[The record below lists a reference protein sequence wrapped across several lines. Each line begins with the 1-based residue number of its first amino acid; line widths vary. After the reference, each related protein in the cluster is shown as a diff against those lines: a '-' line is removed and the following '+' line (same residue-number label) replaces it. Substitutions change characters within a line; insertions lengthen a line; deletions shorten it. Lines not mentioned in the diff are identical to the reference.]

1 MEIRLI
7 GRPVILDDAGSARP
21 VRGHQSWAL
30 LARIL
35 LADRPLDR
43 RALST
48 ELFPAAADPLG
59 ALRWCL
65 AGLRRAI
72 GSSDSFTGDPVEAA
86 LPAGIVVDVEELES
100 GRFDIERSGDFLDRI
115 TPRSSFELDMWL
127 MVQRQRIAGLID
139 AQTRAEALRC
149 LSEGD
154 TQCAVDLAT
163 IGVQRAALDERAH
176 VVLVKSLVA
185 AGSHAAASRHVEE
198 TIALFATELG
208 TEPTSALRD
217 AARPRFAGAPP
228 GVSRRA
234 VAASLLESGRAALD
248 AGATDAGME
257 CLRRAADEAD
267 HAGDE
272 HLAATCLLELGTALV
287 RSVRSYDDEGALLL
301 QQSAKIAER
310 LGAGEIGA
318 TAVRELGYIDALAG
332 RRPAAQAHVDR
343 ARRLADGDK
352 HLLDGVL
359 AVEAFN
365 LTDWGRHEQGL
376 TTYANAVELSRETG
390 NTRREAWALG
400 LGGWAHLVAGETE
413 SARSWIDQSLR
424 ITSDMRWVAF
434 RPFPLAVSA
443 ELELLAGTPPA
454 SLYSG
459 LEESYVLSCS
469 LEDPC
474 WEGATAR
481 VIALAHAADGDHR
494 CALEW
499 SERSLRHCLRETDV
513 YVGMHAAILATQ
525 ADLALASG
533 DDSGSQASA
542 RSLIS
547 LAARTHMDGYLARG
561 LALLTNPTETMNRPG
576 AGHGTAQ

>member
-1 MEIRLI
+1 MEIRLV

-30 LARIL
+30 LARML
-35 LADRPLDR
+35 LSDRPLGR

-48 ELFPAAADPLG
+48 ELFPAATDPLG

-72 GSSDSFTGDPVEAA
+72 GSPDAFIGDPVEVA
-86 LPAGIVVDVEELES
+86 LPAGMVVDVEELEA
-100 GRFDIERSGDFLDRI
+100 GRFDVERAGEFLDRI
-115 TPRSSFELDMWL
+115 DPRSSFELDMWL

-139 AQTRAEALRC
+139 AHTRAEALRC

-154 TQCAVDLAT
+154 TEAAVRLAT

-185 AGSHAAASRHVEE
+185 AGSHAAASRHVDE
-198 TIALFATELG
+198 TIALFVTELG

-217 AARPRFAGAPP
+217 AARRRLAGAPP

-248 AGATDAGME
+248 AGATDAGLE
-257 CLRRAADEAD
+257 CLRRATDEAD

-287 RSVRSYDDEGALLL
+287 HSVRSHDDEGALLL
-301 QQSAKIAER
+301 QQSASIAEH
-310 LGAGEIGA
+310 LGAGKIGA
-318 TAVRELGYIDALAG
+318 TAARELGYIDALAG
-332 RRPAAQAHVDR
+332 RRPAAQVHVDR
-343 ARRLADGDK
+343 ARRLADGDQ
-352 HLLDGVL
+352 HLVAGVL

-365 LTDWGRHEQGL
+365 LTDWGRHEHGL
-376 TTYANAVELSRETG
+376 TTFADAIELARQTG
-390 NTRREAWALG
+390 DTRREAWALG
-400 LGGWAHLVAGETE
+400 LGGWAQLVAGEIDA
-413 SARSWIDQSLR
+413 ARSWIDQCR
-424 ITSDMRWVAF
+424 RVTSDIRWVAF
-434 RPFPLAVSA
+434 RPFPVAVSS
-443 ELELLAGTPPA
+443 ELDLLEGTPA
-454 SLYSG
+454 TSVHAD
-459 LEESYVLSCS
+459 LEESYALSCS
-469 LEDPC
+469 LADPC

-481 VIALAHAADGDHR
+481 AIALAHAAAGDHLG
-494 CALEW
+494 ALEW
-499 SERSLRHCLRETDV
+499 IERALRHCLRETDV
-513 YVGMHAAILATQ
+513 YEGMHAAILATQ
-525 ADLALASG
+525 ADLALAIG

-547 LAARTHMDGYLARG
+547 LAARAHMDGYLARG
-561 LALLTNPTETMNRPG
+561 LTLLTEPTETMK
-576 AGHGTAQ
+576 

>member
-7 GRPVILDDAGSARP
+7 GRPVILDDTASARP

-35 LADRPLDR
+35 LSDRPLGR

-72 GSSDSFTGDPVEAA
+72 GTPGAFVGDPVEAA
-86 LPAGIVVDVEELES
+86 LPAGMVVDVEELEA
-100 GRFDIERSGDFLDRI
+100 GRFDIERAGDFLDRVD
-115 TPRSSFELDMWL
+115 PRSSFELDMWL

-139 AQTRAEALRC
+139 AHTRAEALRC
-149 LSEGD
+149 LAEGD
-154 TQCAVDLAT
+154 TARAVHLAT

-198 TIALFATELG
+198 TTTLFSAELG

-217 AARPRFAGAPP
+217 AARRRLAGAPP

-248 AGATDAGME
+248 AGATDAGLE
-257 CLRRAADEAD
+257 CLRRATDEAD

-272 HLAATCLLELGTALV
+272 HLAATCLLELGIALV
-287 RSVRSYDDEGALLL
+287 HSVRSHDDEAALLL
-301 QQSAKIAER
+301 QQSASIAEH

-318 TAVRELGYIDALAG
+318 TAARELGYIDALAG
-332 RRPAAQAHVDR
+332 RRPDAQAHVDR
-343 ARRLADGDK
+343 ARRLAAGDH
-352 HLLDGVL
+352 HLLAGVL

-365 LTDWGRHEQGL
+365 LADWGRHEQGL
-376 TTYANAVELSRETG
+376 TTYADAVELSRQAG
-390 NTRREAWALG
+390 DTRREAWALG
-400 LGGWAHLVAGETE
+400 LGAWAHLVAGELDA
-413 SARSWIDQSLR
+413 ARSWIDR
-424 ITSDMRWVAF
+424 CVRVTSDIRWMAF

-443 ELELLAGTPPA
+443 ELELLAGTPA
-454 SLYSG
+454 TALHAG
-459 LEESYVLSCS
+459 LEESYALSCS
-469 LEDPC
+469 LADPC

-481 VIALAHAADGDHR
+481 AIALARAADGDHSG
-494 CALEW
+494 ALDW
-499 SERSLRHCLRETDV
+499 IGRSRRHCLRETDV
-513 YVGMHAAILATQ
+513 YEGMHAAILATQ

-533 DDSGSQASA
+533 DDRGSQASA

-561 LALLTNPTETMNRPG
+561 LALLTNPTETVN
-576 AGHGTAQ
+576 